1 VESATVAPIEQTG
14 RLWQEA
20 RGVVVTATAGPSV
33 VRGDTLE
40 RNARE
45 RVSAHDDWAD
55 FVTRNLGR
63 RKIRADREPS
73 FQIGAR
79 VHLVDDF
86 MVARFKTVAGRAQLD
101 RGSEEIAIDGR
112 DAFAVYLPLGGE
124 HELTQFH
131 RSAHC
136 KAHSLTMITQAE
148 PVSQIKYGDNDTVY
162 FFMSRSFVDQRVIG
176 GENLCARS
184 VNALGGTERLA
195 FETLKTLQR
204 ESASMSEDEFR
215 TAARL
220 TGELLMLAF
229 RGEGDTQSDASAVRA
244 ANLARVKRTIRTRL
258 ADPDIKLAD
267 IAGECGLSLRY
278 LHDLFRDDGRTAWE
292 YMRCERLQRARH
304 LIENLPALP
313 ITDVSMRCGFS
324 SPSQFATAFRRAF
337 GISPRD
343 ARQQH

>member
-1 VESATVAPIEQTG
+1 
-14 RLWQEA
+14 
-20 RGVVVTATAGPSV
+20 
-33 VRGDTLE
+33 VRDDSLE

-45 RVSAHDDWAD
+45 RTSAHDDWAD

-63 RKIRADREPS
+63 RKIRIAHEPG

-79 VHLVDDF
+79 VHLVDEF

-112 DAFAVYLPLGGE
+112 NGYAVYLPLAGE

-131 RSAHC
+131 RSVRC
-136 KAHSLTMITQAE
+136 TTHSVTMITQAE
-148 PVSQIKYGDNDTVY
+148 PASQIKYGDNDTVY
-162 FFMSRSFVDQRVIG
+162 FFMPRSFVDQRVIG
-176 GENLCARS
+176 GENLCARAI
-184 VNALGGTERLA
+184 NASDGTERLA

-220 TGELLMLAF
+220 TGELLLLAF
-229 RGEGDTQSDASAVRA
+229 RGTGDVRSEASSVRA
-244 ANLARVKRTIRTRL
+244 ANLARVKRTIGTRL
-258 ADPDIKLAD
+258 ADPDVTLAD

-278 LHDLFRDDGRTAWE
+278 LHDLFREDGRTAWE
-292 YMRCERLQRARH
+292 YVRCERLQRARH
-304 LIENLPALP
+304 LLENLPALP
-313 ITDVSMRCGFS
+313 ITDVSMSCGFS
-324 SPSQFATAFRRAF
+324 SPSQFATAFRRAY

-343 ARQQH
+343 TRQRH